1 MIREDKALETK
12 YLNKVQDMMQKRAT
26 KENKL
31 KNTVEKLLPLKLHL
45 MDWEGK
51 LKLNEKTD
59 DSYEQRIMKSKEDKF
74 DRLIEQLYRMEW
86 NKLREDNA

>member
-1 MIREDKALETK
+1 MIEKQQKTNHKLENIYEAKNMIREDQILETK
-12 YLNKVQDMMQKRAT
+12 YLNKVQDMMQKRTT

-59 DSYEQRIMKSKEDKF
+59 DSYE
-74 DRLIEQLYRMEW
+74 
-86 NKLREDNA
+86 

>member
-1 MIREDKALETK
+1 
-12 YLNKVQDMMQKRAT
+12 MMQKRAT